1 MKPTLKKLSFDDL
14 KDKVCVVTGGGGAI
28 GSSLALYLAWGGV
41 RMAILDLNGP
51 RAREVAEQITKKT
64 KKHALGI
71 ATDVLSKESLQQ
83 AKEKINKEFGKVD
96 FLINAAGGNSP
107 KATTD
112 LEFLES
118 VTEEDLQK
126 SIYGLD
132 IEGFRWVFDLNLSG
146 TLLPTLVFTRDMLD
160 LGQGVVINFSS
171 MSALRPLTRVGA
183 YSAAKAAVSNLTEWL
198 AVHLAKKNIRVN
210 AVAPGFFEGEQ
221 NRFLLYDEKSGK
233 LSARG
238 EKIISNTPMGRFG
251 DFEEIH
257 GSIAF
262 LLSGMASFITGITLP
277 IDGGFNAYCGV

>member
-1 MKPTLKKLSFDDL
+1 MNPVNFDDL
-14 KDKVCVVTGGGGAI
+14 KDKVCVLTGGGGAI
-28 GSSLALYLAWGGV
+28 GTSLAGFLSRAGI

-51 RAREVAEQITKKT
+51 RAEEVAADITRET
-64 KKHALGI
+64 GNQALGI
-71 ATDVLSKESLQQ
+71 KTNVLEKESLQQ
-83 AKEKINKEFGKVD
+83 AKDIVNKTFGKVD

-107 KATTD
+107 KGTTD

-118 VTEEDLQK
+118 ASDEDLQR

-146 TLLPTLVFTRDMLD
+146 TLLPTLVFTRDMLE
-160 LGQGVVINFSS
+160 LGQGAVVNFSS

-221 NRFLLYDEKSGK
+221 NRFLLFDEKTGELSPRGK
-233 LSARG
+233 
-238 EKIISNTPMGRFG
+238 KIIMNTPMGRFG
-251 DFEEIH
+251 DFNEIH
-257 GSIAF
+257 GTVAF
-262 LLSGMASFITGITLP
+262 LLSGMASFITGITIP
-277 IDGGFNAYCGV
+277 IDGGFNAYSGV